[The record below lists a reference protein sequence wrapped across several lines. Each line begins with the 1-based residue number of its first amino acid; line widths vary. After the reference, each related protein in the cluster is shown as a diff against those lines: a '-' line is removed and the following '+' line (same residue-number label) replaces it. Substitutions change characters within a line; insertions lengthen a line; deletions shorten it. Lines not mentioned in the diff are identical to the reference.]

1 MTYQNKMTQFQLNTA
16 EYLAHKKI
24 PYHLG
29 ANYCWFENV
38 NIKRGFD
45 CASAAM
51 FCIENAVGH
60 EVLTGN
66 QNVIMNETKKKDGY
80 FRLLKEGEREEPGDL
95 CLVNYPKGHVYD
107 MRAYAYDGF
116 YYPDPQDHV
125 FTIGRNETCIDT
137 GYDDDLATVIKQTDY
152 SQARAVYIK
161 LGAKLTFLRV
171 CYDNIKK
178 YHEGELK

>member
-1 MTYQNKMTQFQLNTA
+1 MTYHDKMTQFQINTA
-16 EYLAHKKI
+16 EYLAQKKI
-24 PYHLG
+24 PYNLG

-66 QNVIMNETKKKDGY
+66 QNVIMNETKKKNGY
-80 FRLLKEGEREEPGDL
+80 FRLLESGEHEDAGDL
-95 CLVNYPKGHVYD
+95 VLVNYPAGHKYD
-107 MRAYAYDGF
+107 MGAYEYDGF

-125 FTIGRNETCIDT
+125 FTIGRDGTCIDT
-137 GYDDDLATVIKQTDY
+137 GYDDDMATVIKMTNYDK
-152 SQARAVYIK
+152 ARELYLQ

-171 CYDNIKK
+171 CYDNIKS
-178 YHEGELK
+178 GRV